1 MKRKKEREWK
11 GTGGLVTTWIH
22 EFQMC
27 FTFWWSAEDYVT
39 AMLDIVM
46 SVQY

>member
-22 EFQMC
+22 EFQM
-27 FTFWWSAEDYVT
+27 SAEDYVT